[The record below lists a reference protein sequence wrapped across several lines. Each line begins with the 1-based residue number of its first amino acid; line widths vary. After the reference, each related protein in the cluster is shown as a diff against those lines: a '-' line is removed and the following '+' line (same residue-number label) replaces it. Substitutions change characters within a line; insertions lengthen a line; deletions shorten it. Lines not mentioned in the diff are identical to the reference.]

1 MSTVRR
7 VELKRKIENLLKEN
21 RLIEDAVEALEKEIQ
36 HYASA
41 ESEIEDARPA
51 MKQKYQQ
58 AYESGN
64 QFKLV
69 KSLLAK
75 MNEALDGPEF
85 SKLWNDIFAAA
96 DKLRTSKRR
105 LLDQLDEN
113 EYKIAA
119 LNSELNS
126 LPMEVQDGD

>member
-7 VELKRKIENLLKEN
+7 GELEREIENLQKEN

-36 HYASA
+36 HYASE
-41 ESEIEDARPA
+41 ESEIEGARTA

-69 KSLLAK
+69 KSHLAK

-85 SKLWNDIFAAA
+85 SKLWNDIFVAA

-113 EYKIAA
+113 EYKIVA